1 MSVLLE
7 SVTDFLSVRER
18 PEPCEL
24 GVIGV
29 VDGVTTEVA
38 AVKSR
43 CRFFARLRVVLLMSE
58 FSKGIDTVETVG

>member
-1 MSVLLE
+1 ME
-7 SVTDFLSVRER
+7 SVTDFLRVRER

-29 VDGVTTEVA
+29 VDGVTAVLVA
-38 AVKSR
+38 VRSK

-58 FSKGIDTVETVG
+58 FSKGIDTVETIG

>member
-1 MSVLLE
+1 MLLE
-7 SVTDFLSVRER
+7 SVTDFLSVKER

-29 VDGVTTEVA
+29 VDGVTAEFVA
-38 AVKSR
+38 VRSK
-43 CRFFARLRVVLLMSE
+43 CRFLARLRVVLLMSE